1 MGFIWDIYIY
11 ISHIN
16 PIIYIYMDL
25 IGIDRIELNGNS
37 SIKPADPQTSEI
49 WLQKG
54 DITLKTT
61 SSQQFHRINGGL
73 VALWCPQTWKMGR
86 SEIIG

>member
-1 MGFIWDIYIY
+1 MGNFMGFIWDVYIYIY
-11 ISHIN
+11 R
-16 PIIYIYMDL
+16 IYMDL

-37 SIKPADPQTSEI
+37 NIKPADPQTSEI

-61 SSQQFHRINGGL
+61 SHQPFSA
-73 VALWCPQTWKMGR
+73 V
-86 SEIIG
+86 S